1 MKIHTLK
8 EKCAISNTTHVRMCV
23 MLCRLASLGL
33 PFLGSIPEDRL
44 LRSVRLDE
52 VQQALDA
59 SMLLGNKTQLDQV
72 GDI

>member
-1 MKIHTLK
+1 
-8 EKCAISNTTHVRMCV
+8 MCV